1 MKITERDTQWLAAH
15 HPHLYYAPRSQ
26 KIVGE
31 LDFCAAYDT
40 ASRKVLIG
48 EGAAASK
55 HFLRDGFEIEMC
67 LDSPDR
73 NGWPKVYEVG
83 GRHHH
88 LAKQCNVN
96 VRDLHF
102 YDNDDSCCLGLKYGG
117 KRHLRLKDFLEQLV
131 IPFFYRLAYVAQFG
145 YPASHEHLWEDTTR
159 TATKASR
166 STTTNLPISLGANQ
180 VETTLAL
187 VASAKST
194 RNVTWKKWHISCVI
208 FAKVDFAEG
217 TLRYSRLPSSQ
228 QRFINTGNNNANNDE

>member
-15 HPHLYYAPRSQ
+15 YPHLYYAPRSQ

-40 ASRKVLIG
+40 SSRKVLIG

-145 YPASHEHLWEDTTR
+145 YPASHEHLWKDYSHGDKGIQEYHDEL
-159 TATKASR
+159 ATIARRKPGRNDACPCGIGKKYKKCH
-166 STTTNLPISLGANQ
+166 L
-180 VETTLAL
+180 EE
-187 VASAKST
+187 VAYFM
-194 RNVTWKKWHISCVI
+194 RH
-208 FAKVDFAEG
+208 FRQG
-217 TLRYSRLPSSQ
+217 
-228 QRFINTGNNNANNDE
+228 